1 MIKSETN
8 LGLIYAGATPLAF
21 TCTIEQTATATLSLS
36 AGALTL
42 TSGESFPIPAM
53 SIMLPGG
60 TTHLYLGLLAGTPSL
75 YAASPLGI
83 ADPAFMPLQMI
94 AGFGS
99 GIQVVEG
106 AIVGDVH
113 VLTVLPGF
121 PDGAQPSQAAPL
133 PNWQELKN
141 ELRGTELFTIAL
153 TTKSEKGFAL
163 LLSTLNS
170 NEPANSTGR
179 LDTFYRS
186 IQMIRMGLATDYT
199 PEQVTRFNSL
209 LTAAHFPLQIA

>member
-1 MIKSETN
+1 MIKSQTER
-8 LGLIYAGATPLAF
+8 GAIYAGDTSLAF
-21 TCTIEQTATATLSLS
+21 TCTIEQTAPATLSLS
-36 AGALTL
+36 SGLLTL
-42 TSGESFPIPAM
+42 TSGLSFPVPAL
-53 SIMLPGG
+53 SIEMPNGVQ
-60 TTHLYLGLLAGTPSL
+60 HLYLGLRDGALAL
-75 YAASPLGI
+75 YAAAPMSGF
-83 ADPAFMPLQMI
+83 DPAFTALQMV